1 MYVNST
7 AFFNNS
13 LITNNYA
20 GGYGGALV
28 TDDKAN
34 INFVNTQFILNKAL
48 VRRIKN
54 DIVVFLPYFFV
65 WLLNS
70 NIHRDV
76 FFFLNATVVATLATG
91 FSCRNTW
98 TIQSRHSVK

>member
-76 FFFLNATVVATLATG
+76 FFFECNGCCNACNRVQLSKYLDNPKST
-91 FSCRNTW
+91 
-98 TIQSRHSVK
+98 